1 MLMPDQET
9 PPKLHPLQ
17 DTHPYL
23 ASDEIFAVSASKMI
37 KAAKGNK
44 IPHKRKPVVKDR
56 PSQNR

>member
-1 MLMPDQET
+1 MLKPDQET

-37 KAAKGNK
+37 QSSKRKQKFHTKGNK
-44 IPHKRKPVVKDR
+44 
-56 PSQNR
+56 S